1 MVVVVEE
8 VVVGRVE
15 AVNPLTMM
23 LVVRVRDIC
32 VLYSLLN
39 LSYVIWKLIIIKIIR
54 KVSKTYNTPDGFFF

>member
-1 MVVVVEE
+1 MVVVEE
-8 VVVGRVE
+8 VVGRVE

-39 LSYVIWKLIIIKIIR
+39 LSYVI
-54 KVSKTYNTPDGFFF
+54 